1 MCVIMAF
8 VTEKLRKTGL
18 FLLCICAFT
27 SVSFSSA
34 SASVKDSLA
43 YKNYC
48 MMLEQEAKIPVSEI
62 PNDEEMKYL
71 QERIKSMKKEY
82 GNDKRAYAAM
92 VERTRV
98 HIKQDSYDQARK
110 WMISGKLQ
118 NVRIDDLEAVCYYF
132 NGEKLKLLKELGPK
146 NFIHQ
151 YLVAYPKFAHLDIL
165 REVKIREFMNET
177 DRRRHFM
184 KNVMP
189 YTSVYGGEVADE
201 EMLKDRFY
209 MQMPVFSQGNIMTWI
224 SQSVKYPPEAV
235 KANIMGRVIVS
246 FVIETDGAISEVK
259 VLKGCNPFLD
269 QEAMRVVRG
278 FPKYIPAW
286 CPIKKHSFRTTYTV
300 PISFRLS

>member
-8 VTEKLRKTGL
+8 VTRKSRKTGL
-18 FLLCICAFT
+18 FLLCICAFMG
-27 SVSFSSA
+27 VSFSSA

-43 YKNYC
+43 YENYC
-48 MMLEQEAKIPVSEI
+48 KMLEREAKIPVSEI

-92 VERTRV
+92 VERARV
-98 HIKQDSYDQARK
+98 HIKQESYDQARK

-132 NGEKLKLLKELGPK
+132 NGEKLKLIKELGPK

-165 REVKIREFMNET
+165 REVKIREFMNEN

-184 KNVMP
+184 KNVMI
-189 YTSVYGGEVADE
+189 YALTYGEVADE
-201 EMLKDRFY
+201 KILKDCFY
-209 MQMPVFSQGNIMTWI
+209 IQMPVFSQGNVMTWI
-224 SQSVKYPPEAV
+224 SQTVKYPPEAL
-235 KANIMGRVIVS
+235 KANAMGKVFVS
-246 FVIETDGAISEVK
+246 FIIETDGSISEVK
-259 VLKGCNPFLD
+259 VIKGCNPFLN
-269 QEAMRVVRG
+269 QEAMRVVRD

-286 CPIKKHSFRTTYTV
+286 CPITKRGFRMSYTV
-300 PISFRLS
+300 PISFRLA